1 MSQEILLF
9 DKRDKSVMRDD
20 TWLGELKIDN
30 EEEMKTREGKKK
42 DDGREEDCWVKLTSV
57 DIKGVIEN
65 EHLGALR
72 GRSSVWGCL

>member
-1 MSQEILLF
+1 M
-9 DKRDKSVMRDD
+9 MRDD

-57 DIKGVIEN
+57 NIKGVTEN
-65 EHLGALR
+65 EPLGTLR